1 MTLMDFIAVVAIYV
15 EIAVLA
21 IIDMKLW
28 RTIYTPLNLLM
39 LPYALM
45 LMVALLSCGN
55 WGIVDFYYPSLQVW
69 MIGLPIFALPGFIFG
84 IAFRN
89 KLQLEGGG
97 RIEDGGINMRRLNI
111 ITTIIVAAFI
121 LRFIMMVRTSPYL
134 PGSEDFGYDYCGGGL
149 WGHLHRLLH
158 ALSIIY
164 IYKYD
169 KKHWYYLLLIGGMY
183 FVTLMYGVKS
193 WVLIPAMGGICMR
206 LFAGKI
212 KLKMSLFLK
221 VAAFAFVVFFVTYT
235 FSLFLGQ
242 EETATFDVIF
252 EIICKNFVHY
262 VISGIV
268 GWSQDLQMGIL
279 ESPRFEV
286 LLTNILNL
294 YNVVAGNEYVDPV
307 NPFFIHN
314 GVRGS
319 NVRAFFGTIYINASM
334 IQFVL
339 VVLAVSAVHYL
350 VKLWAVASR
359 SIYVNVLYFFYGGM
373 LLMGWFE
380 IYFYHLQFFEQ
391 PFMIFVIYMMMK
403 IGFKKKN
410 TEVSTAENNEQ
421 DGGANTRP

>member
-1 MTLMDFIAVVAIYV
+1 MTLMDFIAVLAIYV

-21 IIDMKLW
+21 IIDTKLW

-39 LPYALM
+39 LPYAVM

-55 WGIVDFYYPSLQVW
+55 WGIVEFYYPSLIVW
-69 MIGLPIFALPGFIFG
+69 MVGLPLFAIPSYILGVGFRRRMQTVNLGNF
-84 IAFRN
+84 N
-89 KLQLEGGG
+89 DEGM
-97 RIEDGGINMRRLNI
+97 NMKRLNV
-111 ITTIIVAAFI
+111 ITTILVAAFL

-134 PGSEDFGYDYCGGGL
+134 PGSDDFGYDFCGGGL

-169 KKHWYYLLLIGGMY
+169 RKHWYYLLLIGGMY

-206 LFAGKI
+206 LYAGKI
-212 KLKMSLFLK
+212 KLNTSLFLK
-221 VAAFAFVVFFVTYT
+221 VALFAFVVFFVTYT
-235 FSLFLGQ
+235 FSLFLGK
-242 EETATFDVIF
+242 EEAATFDVIF
-252 EIICKNFVHY
+252 EIIYKNFVHY

-279 ESPRFEV
+279 ETPRFEV

-314 GVRGS
+314 GVNGS
-319 NVRAFFGTIYINASM
+319 NVRAFFGTIYINASI
-334 IQFVL
+334 IQFVI
-339 VVLAVSAVHYL
+339 VVLAVSAIHYL
-350 VKLWAVASR
+350 VKIWADFTQ
-359 SIYVNVLYFFYGGM
+359 SIYVGVVYFFYSGM

-380 IYFYHLQFFEQ
+380 IYFYHLQFFEV
-391 PFMIFVIYMMMK
+391 PLMVFIIYLMLK
-403 IGFKKKN
+403 IDFKNN
-410 TEVSTAENNEQ
+410 TTETLPEHSNGN
-421 DGGANTRP
+421 GGSL